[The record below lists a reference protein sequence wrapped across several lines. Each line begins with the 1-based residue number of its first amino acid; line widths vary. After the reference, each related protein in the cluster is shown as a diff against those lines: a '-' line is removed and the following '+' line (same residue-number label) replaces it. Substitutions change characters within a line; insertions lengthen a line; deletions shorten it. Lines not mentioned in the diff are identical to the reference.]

1 MHLALSQINK
11 TTDVFQVIED
21 IFTKGKCDKHQFNRL
36 KKQLPILLESQQISK
51 YFTSN
56 WKVKTEKEILLE
68 TGETY
73 VPDRLVFDGNKVV
86 VIDYK
91 TGDEDPEHKKQINN
105 YANTLEKMGYE
116 VLSTDL
122 IYTKKILKS

>member
-1 MHLALSQINK
+1 MKFFKLYKPIFFII
-11 TTDVFQVIED
+11 VFCICADFTRQHKVSFFNSSGNPYIE
-21 IFTKGKCDKHQFNRL
+21 FYQ
-36 KKQLPILLESQQISK
+36 
-51 YFTSN
+51 
-56 WKVKTEKEILLE
+56 KTEKEILLE

-91 TGDEDPEHKKQINN
+91 TGDEDPKHKKLIIN